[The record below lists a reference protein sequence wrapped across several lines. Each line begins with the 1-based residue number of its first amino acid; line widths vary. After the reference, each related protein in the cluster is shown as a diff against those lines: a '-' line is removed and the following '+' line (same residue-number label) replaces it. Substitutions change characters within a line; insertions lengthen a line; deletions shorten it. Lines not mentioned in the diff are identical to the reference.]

1 MQWYKDSQC
10 FACDTFEDDTA
21 FHAKNGLEF
30 FRRNGATFKRQR
42 HLGGSFRKEHRL
54 HMKSHLK
61 LRSKQSHTIGK
72 TLVKPCMLKTVKL
85 LLGEAGEAK
94 MREISLSSDT
104 IQRHISDMLKDVKD
118 QVRA

>member
-1 MQWYKDSQC
+1 
-10 FACDTFEDDTA
+10 
-21 FHAKNGLEF
+21 
-30 FRRNGATFKRQR
+30 
-42 HLGGSFRKEHRL
+42 
-54 HMKSHLK
+54 
-61 LRSKQSHTIGK
+61 
-72 TLVKPCMLKTVKL
+72 MLKTVKL